1 MIDLERVLALCSAA
15 LPGVILVGATYL
27 FTMREVR
34 AEINDWRIA
43 AVEAQAIADD
53 CLALLAVTRR
63 EAEE

>member
-1 MIDLERVLALCSAA
+1 MIDLERVLALCSAT
-15 LPGVILVGATYL
+15 LTGVILVGATYL

-43 AVEAQAIADD
+43 AVEAPAIADD
-53 CLALLAVTRR
+53 CLELLAVTRR